1 VGVDVAG
8 SGVAVGDGVT
18 GVKVGKGVAT
28 ATVAS
33 TGRGSLELQLVRLKK
48 RTKIVQNVIGSL
60 RLKSIIFFIPSF
72 YHQLPGSSKVVLPE

>member
-1 VGVDVAG
+1 MGVDVAG
-8 SGVAVGDGVT
+8 SGVAVGDGGT

-72 YHQLPGSSKVVLPE
+72 YHRSENLW